1 MTEEEIEVVAE
12 ELAKIGGVSWY
23 SGREKGSLVRVV
35 CDRYRERARLAIE
48 ALERCR
54 AIRDAALTQDN
65 ERPLGIALPHYSY
78 NEDIKPG
85 STVIYRPPGD
95 RRAYPCRVV
104 EIEGNRAYLAP
115 ILRACTEWVS
125 IEHLVPSQRSGQGRG
140 ARVNGAG
147 AAPSESRPPRFTP
160 PPIAAACRRF
170 RPSRY

>member
-23 SGREKGSLVRVV
+23 PGREKGDLIRVV
-35 CDRYRERARLAIE
+35 CDRYRDRARLAIE
-48 ALERCR
+48 ALERYR
-54 AIRDAALTQDN
+54 AGRDASLVQDN
-65 ERPLGIALPHYSY
+65 ERGPGTAAPDYSH
-78 NEDIKPG
+78 NEDIRPG

-125 IEHLVPSQRSGQGRG
+125 IEHLVPSRTADKAVAQD
-140 ARVNGAG
+140 
-147 AAPSESRPPRFTP
+147 
-160 PPIAAACRRF
+160 
-170 RPSRY
+170 